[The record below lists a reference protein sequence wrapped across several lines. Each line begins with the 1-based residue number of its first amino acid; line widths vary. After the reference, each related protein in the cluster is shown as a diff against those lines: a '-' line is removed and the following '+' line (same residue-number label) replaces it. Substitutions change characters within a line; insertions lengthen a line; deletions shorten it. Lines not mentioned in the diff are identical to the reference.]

1 MEGDRLIYVAL
12 VALGGAVGAV
22 LRYGAGHLFTSE
34 EGIAWD
40 ILLVNFVGCF
50 LICLLFFK
58 FADMGEA
65 TRLFLFVGIFGAF
78 TTMSAVSL
86 ETMRFFA
93 EGQIGYALAAFLLNA
108 SVCVG
113 GGFLGKVAA
122 SVL

>member
-1 MEGDRLIYVAL
+1 MDGKQLIYIAL
-12 VALGGAVGAV
+12 VALGGALGAV
-22 LRYGAGHLFTSE
+22 LRYAVGHFFTNE

-40 ILLVNFVGCF
+40 IVLVNFVGCF
-50 LICLLFFK
+50 LICFLFFK

-93 EGQIGYALAAFLLNA
+93 EGQIGYAFMAFLLNA
-108 SVCVG
+108 VVCVG
-113 GGFLGKVAA
+113 GGFLGRAA
-122 SVL
+122 ATIL